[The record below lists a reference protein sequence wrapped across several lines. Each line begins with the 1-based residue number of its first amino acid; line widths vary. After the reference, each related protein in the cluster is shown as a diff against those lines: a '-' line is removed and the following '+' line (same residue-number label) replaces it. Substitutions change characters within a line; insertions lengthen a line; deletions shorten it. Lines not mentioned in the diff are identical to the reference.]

1 MAAYGTDHTGV
12 RCVFGLM
19 LLRGTGFFAPEPSS
33 RAPWWLR
40 HENCAIMSESITG
53 LRREYI
59 ICVGVCDIALEKRS
73 VVGWLF
79 STGLEILLRR

>member
-40 HENCAIMSESITG
+40 HENCAII
-53 LRREYI
+53 
-59 ICVGVCDIALEKRS
+59 VKA
-73 VVGWLF
+73 
-79 STGLEILLRR
+79 